1 MTLLS
6 LIRSCL
12 IFHFFT
18 AVAILLKP
26 TNQPVIPVIK
36 TLTKFNIFY
45 FIYSMKKKI
54 KCENV
59 LV

>member
-26 TNQPVIPVIK
+26 TNQPLIPVIK

-45 FIYSMKKKI
+45 FIYSMKKI
-54 KCENV
+54 NKCENV